1 MSEDE
6 IGSVISFLLSYGFE
20 GVIAGLIVF
29 LLIKY
34 FLPGYLSEK
43 GKNLATQEDIE
54 DITDKV
60 ESVKTDYAEI
70 LEEIK
75 SNNQIKIDAIERE
88 KTLKKEVY
96 MEAVE
101 AITLSQNMLTSLS
114 NLNIK
119 DDQLTSAFSS
129 NAGKIAK
136 VQLVGGQDTVKAV
149 TQFMGE
155 VASNFLDLIL
165 DRSLL
170 LQRQAQIES
179 LQSVRNQHQ
188 SEVERYVQVMKALNL
203 EGIVNQGTWEYVDQS
218 FKFECEQRDKLDRE
232 IEELLSVQ
240 HQEHLSFMRRVM
252 NTFYEVSE
260 KLPDAVLAVRS
271 ELDLEIDEEYYRD
284 IFRENIE
291 KGRGILDEFFNKV
304 EAQHGLTSE

>member
-1 MSEDE
+1 MLEDQ
-6 IGSVISFLLSYGFE
+6 IGPVLSVLFSYGFE
-20 GVIAGLIVF
+20 GLVVGLVVF
-29 LLIKY
+29 LLMKH

-43 GKNLATQEDIE
+43 GKNLATKEDIE
-54 DITDKV
+54 HITDKV

-70 LEEIK
+70 LEEVK

-101 AITLSQNMLTSLS
+101 AITLSQNMLASLS

-119 DDQLTSAFSS
+119 DDQLTSAFSA

-170 LQRQAQIES
+170 LQRQGQIES

-188 SEVERYVQVMKALNL
+188 GEVERYVQVMKALNL
-203 EGIVNQGTWEYVDQS
+203 EGVVNQGTWEYIDQS
-218 FKFECEQRDKLDRE
+218 FKFECEQRDKLDHE
-232 IEELLSVQ
+232 IEELWKVQ
-240 HQEHLSFMRRVM
+240 NQEHLGFMRRVM
-252 NTFYEVSE
+252 DTFYEVSE
-260 KLPDAVLAVRS
+260 KLPDAVLAVRG
-271 ELDLEIDEEYYRD
+271 ELDLEIDEEHYRD
-284 IFRENIE
+284 IFRENIK
-291 KGRGILDEFFNKV
+291 KGRKILNDFFARV
-304 EAQHGLTSE
+304 EAQQGLAGE